1 MQLPCWKR
9 RDLGRNREKVRRWS
23 MAQSIEDLEKLLG
36 KEYLS
41 GMRKE
46 TLKQLALKYRFIRPL
61 GAGGNASVFE
71 VVRIVDDRSVAI
83 KILRN
88 GTDEKKSRF
97 KREVEI
103 LVNYG
108 SKVRGLMPIGE
119 HAVDE
124 HEHWYEMPITEPVF
138 ERLSKLPLL
147 DRLKQSVD
155 VVLSCAKTLS
165 ELHGLPDRISHRD
178 IKPDNIHF
186 NGKDVVIGDFG
197 LVDVSELDNLT
208 RSDVSLG
215 PIFTMAPEMRRN
227 PKIADGRKA
236 DVYSL
241 AKTLWMLV
249 KNDKYAFD
257 GPYDWSDEKIGLG
270 GLSDSNCKLHLAELE
285 ELIKDATDNDPERRP
300 SMVFVVERLK
310 AWCDAEANPEM
321 AQVAEWDFL
330 KRIIFG
336 RYVPSVSIFR
346 HLESITTILRAVCH
360 TSAANHTLFS
370 FHGGLDLIGVE
381 SSAEADC
388 LVLRFDN
395 DTVVIKPNVLQIGVF
410 ENSELNYLL
419 LEADDIPPIPGPEVF
434 RGVQDLV
441 EDAPGHYVGRKD
453 AVYGVYDY
461 DTGVPL
467 PKGWRYVTRMT
478 KGRLLIVSKTGP
490 YNAIAEVYDGRHGE
504 CSMSVFHSYVERI
517 ARVLKLFQSKG
528 VDWRKVDL
536 SSVSC
541 LSKNPFVKGSRS
553 DIQPLAKR
561 SAVPTGF
568 FRDKILACDFS
579 PAFKELSIVPQRK
592 GCFLISLEPCT
603 MDFGAEVEQQRGFEL
618 SIDGH
623 LHAVGEPGVEVA
635 HFSDLGAVRRLVAH
649 LEHVLE
655 ECCQPYGTDCLDFD
669 YAFDVCI
676 VSVPS
681 CSVNFD
687 ANDILR
693 LAKIADDRQGSRFVV
708 DADGTVHLL
717 VGEQAR
723 HATFYPVRMEFFE
736 PRHNYVGKYSHFD
749 LETANRY
756 EATLKDGWNEYCDT
770 KHFVYKDRW

>member
-1 MQLPCWKR
+1 
-9 RDLGRNREKVRRWS
+9 
-23 MAQSIEDLEKLLG
+23 MAQSKEELEELLG
-36 KEYLS
+36 KEHLC
-41 GMRKE
+41 GIRKE
-46 TLKQLALKYRFIRPL
+46 TLNQLALRYRFVCPL
-61 GAGGNASVFE
+61 GAGGNASVFKA
-71 VVRIVDDRSVAI
+71 VRNGDDQSVAI

-103 LVNYG
+103 LVKYG
-108 SKVRGLMPIGE
+108 QKVKGLMPVNAY
-119 HAVDE
+119 AVDE

-138 ERLSKLPLL
+138 VRLSKLPLR
-147 DRLKQSVD
+147 DRLKQSVE

-165 ELHGLPDRISHRD
+165 ELHGLPDSISHRD

-186 NGKDVVIGDFG
+186 NDNDVVIGDFG
-197 LVDVSELDNLT
+197 LVDVPELDNLT
-208 RSDVSLG
+208 RSDMSLG

-227 PKIADGRKA
+227 PKMADGKKA

-257 GPYDWSDEKIGLG
+257 GPYDWSDKKIGLG
-270 GLSDSNCKLHLAELE
+270 ELSTPNCKLHLAELE

-300 SMVFVVERLK
+300 SMVSVVERLK
-310 AWCDAEANPEM
+310 AWRDTEANPER
-321 AQVAEWDFL
+321 AQIAEWDFL

-336 RYVPSVSIFR
+336 RCVPSVSIFR
-346 HLESITTILRAVCH
+346 HLESITMILQAVSH

-395 DTVVIKPNVLQIGVF
+395 DTVVIKPNVLQIGIF

-419 LEADDIPPIPGPEVF
+419 IEAGDISPVPDFEV
-434 RGVQDLV
+434 VQGIQYLV
-441 EDAPGHYVGRKD
+441 EDTPGHYVGRND

-461 DTGVPL
+461 DTGIPL

-478 KGRLLIVSKTGP
+478 KGRLLIVPKLGP
-490 YNAIAEVYDGRHGE
+490 YNASTEVYDGRHGE
-504 CSMSVFHSYVERI
+504 CSMSAFHSYVEDI
-517 ARVLKLFQSKG
+517 ASVLKSFQYKG
-528 VDWRKVDL
+528 INWKNVNL
-536 SSVSC
+536 SSVSS
-541 LSKNPFVKGSRS
+541 LSKNPFVKDSES
-553 DIQPLAKR
+553 DTQPLVKR
-561 SAVPTGF
+561 HAVPAGF
-568 FRDKILACDFS
+568 IRDKILSCDFS
-579 PAFKELSIVPQRK
+579 PVFKELSISPQRE
-592 GCFLISLEPCT
+592 GNFLISLEPCT
-603 MDFGAEVEQQRGFEL
+603 MDYGAKVEQQRGFEL

-623 LHAVGEPGVEVA
+623 LHAVGESGTEVA
-635 HFSDLGAVRRLVAH
+635 HFSDLGAVRRLVLQ
-649 LEHVLE
+649 LERVLDE
-655 ECCQPYGTDCLDFD
+655 FCQPYGTYYLN
-669 YAFDVCI
+669 YAFAVRI

-681 CSVNFD
+681 RSINFN

-693 LAKIADDRQGSRFVV
+693 LANNADDRLGSRFVV

-717 VGEQAR
+717 VGEQAK
-723 HATFYPVRMEFFE
+723 HARFYPVKMESFD
-736 PRHNYVGKYSHFD
+736 PRNNYVGKYSHLD
-749 LETANRY
+749 LKMASRY

-770 KHFVYKDRW
+770 KHFVYKDIW

>member
-1 MQLPCWKR
+1 
-9 RDLGRNREKVRRWS
+9 
-23 MAQSIEDLEKLLG
+23 MAQSKGKLDGHLG
-36 KEYLS
+36 EEYLR
-41 GMRKE
+41 GIRKE
-46 TLKQLALKYRFIRPL
+46 TLKQLELKYRFVRPL

-71 VVRIVDDRSVAI
+71 VVRIVDNQPFAI

-88 GTDEKKSRF
+88 GTDEKKRRF

-103 LVNYG
+103 LVKYG
-108 SKVRGLMPIGE
+108 QKVRGLMPIGA

-138 ERLSKLPLL
+138 DRLSKLPLR
-147 DRLKQSVD
+147 DRLRQSVD
-155 VVLSCAKTLS
+155 VVLSCAETLS
-165 ELHGLPDRISHRD
+165 ELHDLPCNGVSHRD

-186 NGKDVVIGDFG
+186 NGNDVVIGDFG
-197 LVDVSELDNLT
+197 LVNVPEPDNLT

-227 PKIADGRKA
+227 PKMADGKKA

-257 GPYDWSDEKIGLG
+257 GPYDWLDSKIGLG
-270 GLSDSNCKLHLAELE
+270 GLSTPDCKLHLAELE

-300 SMVFVVERLK
+300 AMLSVVERLK
-310 AWCDAEANPEM
+310 AWCDAEANPER

-336 RYVPSVSIFR
+336 RCVPSVSTFQ
-346 HLESITTILRAVCH
+346 HLESITTILQAVSH

-370 FHGGLDLIGVE
+370 FHGGLDLISVE
-381 SSAEADC
+381 FSAEAGC

-395 DTVVIKPNVLQIGVF
+395 DTVVVKPIVLQIGIF
-410 ENSELNYLL
+410 EDPELNYLL
-419 LEADDIPPIPGPEVF
+419 IEAGDISPVPDIEVF
-434 RGVQDLV
+434 RGIQELV
-441 EDAPGHYVGRKD
+441 EDTPGHYVGRKD

-467 PKGWRYVTRMT
+467 PKGWRYVTRMI

-504 CSMSVFHSYVERI
+504 CSMSAFHSYVERV

-528 VDWRKVDL
+528 IDWRKMDL

-541 LSKNPFVKGSRS
+541 LSKNPFVKGSRPDTQS
-553 DIQPLAKR
+553 LVKR
-561 SAVPTGF
+561 PAVPMGF
-568 FRDKILACDFS
+568 FREKILSCDFS

-592 GCFLISLEPCT
+592 GSFRISLEPCT
-603 MDFGAEVEQQRGFEL
+603 MDFGAEVEQQCGFEL
-618 SIDGH
+618 SIDGYF
-623 LHAVGEPGVEVA
+623 HADEEPNAELA
-635 HFSDLGAVRRLVAH
+635 YFSDLGAVRRLVLQ
-649 LEHVLE
+649 LERVLDE
-655 ECCQPYGTDCLDFD
+655 FCQPYGTDCLDFD
-669 YAFDVCI
+669 YAFTVRI

-681 CSVNFD
+681 HSVNFN

-693 LAKIADDRQGSRFVV
+693 LVNNADDRQGSRFVV
-708 DADGTVHLL
+708 DADGTLRLL
-717 VGEQAR
+717 VSEQAR
-723 HATFYPVRMEFFE
+723 CARFYPVRMEFFE
-736 PRHNYVGKYSHFD
+736 PRNNYVGKYSHWD
-749 LETANRY
+749 LKTANRF
-756 EATLKDGWNEYCDT
+756 EAALKNAWNEYCCM
-770 KHFVYKDRW
+770 KHFVYRDSW

>member
-1 MQLPCWKR
+1 MT
-9 RDLGRNREKVRRWS
+9 
-23 MAQSIEDLEKLLG
+23 QSKEELEELLG
-36 KEYLS
+36 KEHLR
-41 GMRKE
+41 GIRKE
-46 TLKQLALKYRFIRPL
+46 TLNQLALRYRFVSLL
-61 GAGGNASVFE
+61 GAGGNASVFK
-71 VVRIVDDRSVAI
+71 VVRNGDDQSVAI

-108 SKVRGLMPIGE
+108 SKVRGLMPIGA

-138 ERLSKLPLL
+138 DRLSKLPLR
-147 DRLKQSVD
+147 DRLRQSVV
-155 VVLSCAKTLS
+155 VVLSCAETLS
-165 ELHGLPDRISHRD
+165 KLHGLPNSISHRD

-186 NGKDVVIGDFG
+186 NGNDVVIGDFG
-197 LVDVSELDNLT
+197 LVDVPELDNLT
-208 RSDVSLG
+208 RSDMSLG

-227 PKIADGRKA
+227 PKTADGRKA

-249 KNDKYAFD
+249 KKDKYAFD
-257 GPYDWSDEKIGLG
+257 GPYDWSDEKIALG
-270 GLSDSNCKLHLAELE
+270 GLSGPNCKLHLAELE

-300 SMVFVVERLK
+300 SMLSVEERLK
-310 AWCDAEANPEM
+310 AWCDAEANPER

-336 RYVPSVSIFR
+336 RCVPSVSIFR
-346 HLESITTILRAVCH
+346 HLESITTILRAVSH

-370 FHGGLDLIGVE
+370 FHGGLDLIGVK
-381 SSAEADC
+381 SSSEADC

-419 LEADDIPPIPGPEVF
+419 IEAGDISPVPGIEVF
-434 RGVQDLV
+434 RGIQELV
-441 EDAPGHYVGRKD
+441 EDTPGHYVGRKD

-467 PKGWRYVTRMT
+467 PKGWRYVTRMI

-504 CSMSVFHSYVERI
+504 CSMSTFHSYVERI
-517 ARVLKLFQSKG
+517 ACVLKLFQSKG
-528 VDWRKVDL
+528 IDWRKMDL

-541 LSKNPFVKGSRS
+541 LSKNPFVKGSRPDAQS
-553 DIQPLAKR
+553 LVKR
-561 SAVPTGF
+561 PAVPMGF
-568 FRDKILACDFS
+568 FREKILSCDFS

-592 GCFLISLEPCT
+592 GSFLISLEPCT
-603 MDFGAEVEQQRGFEL
+603 MVFGAEVERQCGFEL

-623 LHAVGEPGVEVA
+623 FHADGEPNAELA
-635 HFSDLGAVRRLVAH
+635 YFSDLGAVRRLVLQ
-649 LEHVLE
+649 LERVLDE
-655 ECCQPYGTDCLDFD
+655 FCQPYGTDCLDFD
-669 YAFDVCI
+669 YAFTVRI

-681 CSVNFD
+681 HSVNFN

-693 LAKIADDRQGSRFVV
+693 LVNNADDRQGSRFVV
-708 DADGTVHLL
+708 DADGTLRLL

-723 HATFYPVRMEFFE
+723 CARFYPVRMEFFE
-736 PRHNYVGKYSHFD
+736 PRNNYVGKYSHWD
-749 LETANRY
+749 LKTANRF
-756 EATLKDGWNEYCDT
+756 EAALKNAWNEYCGM
-770 KHFVYKDRW
+770 KHFVYRDSW